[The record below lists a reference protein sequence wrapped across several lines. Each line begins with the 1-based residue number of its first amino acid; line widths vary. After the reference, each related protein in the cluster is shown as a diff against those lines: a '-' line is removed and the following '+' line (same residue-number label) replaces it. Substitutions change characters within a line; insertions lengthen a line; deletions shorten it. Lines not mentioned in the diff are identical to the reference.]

1 VAGVR
6 EERAP
11 VSGGAVLRLE
21 VEAREVAAARRRS
34 GEGKIVG
41 GGEKFGRRRRLHFKG
56 KRLGGGRRGGRRV
69 ETERGRERERG
80 GPGASWSSATA
91 WRDRWNGTLWG
102 PGRQ

>member
-1 VAGVR
+1 VVAGVR

-41 GGEKFGRRRRLHFKG
+41 GGEKFGRRRRLCFKG
-56 KRLGGGRRGGRRV
+56 KRRGGGGGVGAMWRRSGR
-69 ETERGRERERG
+69 ERGREG
-80 GPGASWSSATA
+80 GLA
-91 WRDRWNGTLWG
+91 RR
-102 PGRQ
+102 